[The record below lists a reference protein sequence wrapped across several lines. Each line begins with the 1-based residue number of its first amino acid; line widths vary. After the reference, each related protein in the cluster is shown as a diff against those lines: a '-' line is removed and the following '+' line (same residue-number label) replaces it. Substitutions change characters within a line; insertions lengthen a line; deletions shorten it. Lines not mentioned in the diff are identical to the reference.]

1 MFHLIINRRDLIKT
15 NLCADEIPY
24 EQDNDIID
32 NDNMDIEDQNI
43 EEESYVETK
52 LEEET
57 EIKTKS
63 PKKSVKSKNSKQIQ
77 ASQESLKSL
86 ETDILSAQT
95 SGNFNCSLCE
105 TKISFEHKFQLV
117 THWYENHSDINVTYE
132 VCQWCMELFI
142 SSGNLTK
149 VNMKWFYFILPIL
162 LVWSN
167 FNFII

>member
-86 ETDILSAQT
+86 ESDLLSAQT

-149 VNMKWFYFILPIL
+149 VNMKCFLKNL
-162 LVWSN
+162 KVT
-167 FNFII
+167 